1 MDDVKAEYLA
11 DIRRSFR
18 SYKALGDAALA
29 QIPTEDALHKELD
42 PDSNSIAVI
51 VKHVGGNLRSR
62 FTDFLTTDGEKPD
75 RRRDTEFEMVERAS
89 RAQVLEW
96 WNNGW
101 SAALASIDALTA
113 DDLDRAVYIRG
124 EAFTVVEALNRSV
137 THIAYHVG
145 QIVYLAR
152 HLAAPNWRN
161 LSIPKGQSAAFAR
174 GEFKQG
180 IIERL
185 ANEAVRKG

>member
-1 MDDVKAEYLA
+1 MTAEYLR
-11 DIRRSFR
+11 DIVRTYG

-29 QIPTEDALHKELD
+29 QVPDAALTKQLD
-42 PDSNSIAVI
+42 PDSNSIAVV

-62 FTDFLTTDGEKPD
+62 FSHFLTTDGEKPD
-75 RRRDTEFEMVERAS
+75 RHRDTEFDEPGETS
-89 RAQVLEW
+89 RAQVMSW
-96 WNNGW
+96 WNEGW
-101 SAALASIDALTA
+101 ATAMAAIEALTA
-113 DDLDRAVYIRG
+113 EDLDRTIYIRG
-124 EAFTVVEALNRSV
+124 EAFKVIEALNRSA
-137 THIAYHVG
+137 THTAYHVG

-185 ANEAVRKG
+185 AKQAVKT